1 MSYFER
7 WHRYYAEAAGALT
20 DEDAR
25 RRHVAGEPYVV
36 VIGDVRTP
44 DAIIEVNRGFYGV
57 SFLDHRQREYLL
69 YNFALVENRR
79 LFMKEAIYREFAGDE
94 VRPKDATA
102 YRFKPDGSVAIE
114 KSSGAFNRS
123 EITESQTDVS
133 SNWEELPE
141 FGEYERLI
149 RKERTS

>member
-7 WHRYYAEAAGALT
+7 WHRHYAEAAGALT
-20 DEDAR
+20 NEDAR
-25 RRHVAGEPYVV
+25 RRHAAGEPYAV
-36 VIGDVRTP
+36 VIGDVRAP

-57 SFLDHRQREYLL
+57 SFMDHRQREYLL
-69 YNFALVENRR
+69 YNFALVDDGR
-79 LFMKEAIYREFAGDE
+79 LFLKEAIHREFAEDE
-94 VRPKDATA
+94 ARTKEATA

-123 EITESQTDVS
+123 EMTESRTDVS
-133 SNWEELPE
+133 SNWEEVPE
-141 FGEYERLI
+141 FGGYERLL